1 VHGTATC
8 GAAHLV
14 KQFDTQRLQCAAR
27 FDASLVAMI
36 AADDLPVLSA
46 ADLYF
51 YPVPPLTQV

>member
-1 VHGTATC
+1 
-8 GAAHLV
+8 LV
-14 KQFDTQRLQCAAR
+14 KQFDTQRLQCAAH

-36 AADDLPVLSA
+36 AADDLPASSA

>member
-1 VHGTATC
+1 
-8 GAAHLV
+8 LV